1 MTPSTPLI
9 VRRECGVD
17 YVTLYWLRVRN
28 ARDDTV
34 ITALTQWA
42 DVVAQDGMR
51 AFLDKRAPEWL
62 KDDGS

>member
-9 VRRECGVD
+9 VRRESGVD
-17 YVTLYWLRVRN
+17 YVTLYWPGVRN
-28 ARDDTV
+28 ALDDTV

-42 DVVAQDGMR
+42 DAAAQGGMR
-51 AFLDKRAPEWL
+51 AFLDKQAPEWL